1 MAVLTWL
8 ENFSFPHFHGCREC
22 RPNYIMSVGFFGCQS
37 YFVSDQCNFT
47 CFYWDLD
54 ALSLVMNCARLK
66 IAVSTLS
73 VLKLVSPSVR
83 DIIYLFTIQKSEMIH
98 WKENMKS
105 LFTINR
111 SLLPIKLTI
120 FLFSSSAFSLLP
132 YLTIHMTDIGI
143 TVDQVAI
150 IYAILPF
157 TGLSFWIALYLGVDS
172 LLMCEW

>member
-1 MAVLTWL
+1 
-8 ENFSFPHFHGCREC
+8 
-22 RPNYIMSVGFFGCQS
+22 MSVGFFRMSVVFCFRAVQFHMFLLTFRRTLTCNGLCPFEDCGQCAICPQTCIT
-37 YFVSDQCNFT
+37 VS
-47 CFYWDLD
+47 
-54 ALSLVMNCARLK
+54 SLHN
-66 IAVSTLS
+66 
-73 VLKLVSPSVR
+73 
-83 DIIYLFTIQKSEMIH
+83 IYTIQKSGMIH

-157 TGLSFWIALYLGVDS
+157 TGLSF
-172 LLMCEW
+172 